1 MPHASGESAATRA
14 ERTRALDDQWAS
26 LAAVLPDEAAA
37 VQDRLEAPRG
47 AAGAGAG
54 GVDLDAARIGL
65 RRCESLWSKAQA
77 AFAAGNMS
85 EAVGTAITVK
95 TQLDGLAAG
104 LGVGAARGE

>member
-1 MPHASGESAATRA
+1 MSHASGESAATRA

-37 VQDRLEAPRG
+37 VRDRLEAPRG
-47 AAGAGAG
+47 AAG

-104 LGVGAARGE
+104 LRVGAARGD